1 LTAVVVSVVG
11 AYGVFLIYTA
21 ALGDAGRRSES
32 PTQWSRRRH
41 LARDWLTQA
50 GLADV
55 RPLEFVLVVG
65 VFGVVGAAIGFVVF
79 AGVLPAAVLGAFVA
93 TSPVAWYRGQ
103 RARRRA
109 ESQDAWPRMIEE
121 LRLLTGSLG
130 RSVPQALFEVG
141 RAAPT
146 ELRGGFAAAQ
156 REWLL
161 STDFERALKVLKA
174 ALADDTADVVAETLL
189 VGYEL
194 GGSDLERRLRSLAD
208 DRILDLQHRKDARA
222 HQAGVRFVRRFVLV
236 VPFGMAMAGMTV
248 GNGRAAYRSDLGQT
262 AVVVAIGMVIA
273 CWIWA
278 GRLLRLPELE
288 RVFATGAD
296 DALATS
302 GGGGPRR

>member
-1 LTAVVVSVVG
+1 MTAVLVAVAG
-11 AYGVFLIYTA
+11 AYGVFLLYTA
-21 ALGDAGRRSES
+21 ALGDAGRRGAS
-32 PTQWSRRRH
+32 PSRGSRRRRS
-41 LARDWLTQA
+41 ARDWLTQA
-50 GLADV
+50 GLNEV

-65 VFGVVGAAIGFVVF
+65 VFGAVGAAIGLVLF
-79 AGVLPAAVLGAFVA
+79 AGILPAAVLGAFVA

-146 ELRGGFAAAQ
+146 ELRDGFAAAQ

-248 GNGRAAYRSDLGQT
+248 GNGRAAYRSDLGQI

-273 CWIWA
+273 CWLWA

-288 RVFATGAD
+288 RVFAQ
-296 DALATS
+296 
-302 GGGGPRR
+302 